1 MPAATENGHVALEV
15 DVDTN
20 GLVRGEL
27 ERLSPGASP
36 GASTVVLTPR
46 RRDAEDTPGQ
56 PVSRTPS
63 DALAAAHLALK
74 QWSALADKPSV
85 DARDDVGGTE
95 TATATEDDDDDHG
108 GAHDGHQGAGSRGS
122 PRPPC
127 VSEDRGFMICT
138 VISVQYMKLLVLV
151 GLALPV
157 SEVLVSDTF
166 PQYLEQTFYFYLY
179 MMSLLFMLYVYI
191 ASAWR
196 HRRKVTVK
204 RYRGQRGIRY
214 RLKVLRQTRAVETVR
229 YGSVYL
235 RLAMNAFGIGSM
247 IYCGLEVAHGIQRYQ
262 NYHCEQAEQQV
273 KILLPAC
280 RAILTL
286 AQMHF
291 MLFNNKASE
300 LRRHRCISRL
310 GLAHMIATNICEW
323 LSVVVEETR
332 HEIAELGT
340 GGHALADRDELDN
353 LTGNYSSFNFNST
366 RSMSCEPVS
375 DSPEKAVIG
384 NLLQSSG
391 PFLFPCTIEYSLICA
406 VILFEIWMHAAK
418 GEDEG
423 SASRMGSRQGSRLD
437 LSSGSRSSRV
447 VDQEQD
453 QADQAL
459 HQPDTDDDVDDADSA
474 LKKRHPAQSTVS
486 GAGTGAG
493 SVPWRTALHLSVDL
507 THSQR
512 GMFLGIVLLVATIMS
527 LVLFFA
533 LGEAQGYQRAAHT
546 LVCYVEGSLHV
557 MVILGVLLAAI
568 SMRRLDVDHVP
579 YHPLPLDMFL
589 LFVAQTGAYLYS
601 IFSIVGA
608 VLMVLQNDEPSRTTG
623 ALRVLIVEV
632 LSVVHA
638 CLQTH
643 FILRAWHMRCVGERQ
658 WSSKPGR
665 EYITFL
671 IHGSLCSWLVATF
684 CKSRAQFRPLHL
696 NLFGVWPWTVITHV
710 SIPLTIFLHFH
721 SSICLF
727 EVWKNTYKFRPD

>member
-1 MPAATENGHVALEV
+1 MPRTPPRSR
-15 DVDTN
+15 
-20 GLVRGEL
+20 RG
-27 ERLSPGASP
+27 RRRMPW
-36 GASTVVLTPR
+36 PR
-46 RRDAEDTPGQ
+46 RTR
-56 PVSRTPS
+56 PS
-63 DALAAAHLALK
+63 
-74 QWSALADKPSV
+74 SSGDKPSV
-85 DARDDVGGTE
+85 DTRDDVGDTE
-95 TATATEDDDDDHG
+95 TATATEDDDDNDDDRDADDRHQSSSPGPPESPGAPSSG
-108 GAHDGHQGAGSRGS
+108 GK
-122 PRPPC
+122 
-127 VSEDRGFMICT
+127 GFMICT
-138 VISVQYMKLLVLV
+138 VISIQYVKLVVLL

-157 SEVLVSDTF
+157 SEVLVSDIF
-166 PQYLEQTFYFYLY
+166 PQSFEQTFYLYLY
-179 MMSLLFMLYVYI
+179 LVSLLFMLYVYI

-247 IYCGLEVAHGIQRYQ
+247 IYCCLEVAHGLVKYQ

-300 LRRHRCISRL
+300 ISRHRCISRI

-340 GGHALADRDELDN
+340 GGHALADRDELDS
-353 LTGNYSSFNFNST
+353 LTGNFSSFDFNST
-366 RSMSCEPVS
+366 RSTPHPCEPAS
-375 DSPEKAVIG
+375 DSPEKDVIG

-406 VILFEIWMHAAK
+406 VILFEIWKHAGKA
-418 GEDEG
+418 EDEG
-423 SASRMGSRQGSRLD
+423 SASRMGSRLD
-437 LSSGSRSSRV
+437 LSNGSRSSRV
-447 VDQEQD
+447 VDQ
-453 QADQAL
+453 DQAL
-459 HQPDTDDDVDDADSA
+459 DPDTDDDMDSA
-474 LKKRHPAQSTVS
+474 EKKRPQAQSTVS
-486 GAGTGAG
+486 GGGTGTG
-493 SVPWRTALHLSVDL
+493 SVPWRTALHLSLDL

-512 GMFLGIVLLVATIMS
+512 GMFLGIVLQVATIMS

-533 LGEAQGYQRAAHT
+533 LGEADGYQRAAHT

-557 MVILGVLLAAI
+557 FVILGVVFATI
-568 SMRRLDVDHVP
+568 SMRRLGVDRVP
-579 YHPLPLDMFL
+579 YHPLPMDMFL

-608 VLMVLQNDEPSRTTG
+608 SLMVLQDEEPTRARG
-623 ALRVLIVEV
+623 ALRVLVVEV

-638 CLQTH
+638 GVQTH
-643 FILRAWHMRCVGERQ
+643 FLLRAWHMRCVGERQ

-696 NLFGVWPWTVITHV
+696 TLFGVWPWTVITHV

-727 EVWKNTYKFRPD
+727 EVWKNVYKFRPD